1 MFRWLN
7 VQELSGLKEIERGE
21 RLVALVGYGKW
32 SHQQGLKSYSF
43 QNDILTNKYL
53 HFLSP
58 TASSP
63 QELEETND
71 ETSRYGLGSLLT
83 IVTRMALG
91 ERHFQVDYES
101 ESYKSEVREWRV
113 DYL

>member
-1 MFRWLN
+1 M
-7 VQELSGLKEIERGE
+7 
-21 RLVALVGYGKW
+21 
-32 SHQQGLKSYSF
+32 
-43 QNDILTNKYL
+43 
-53 HFLSP
+53 
-58 TASSP
+58 SSP

-101 ESYKSEVREWRV
+101 ESYKSEVRE
-113 DYL
+113 